1 MGIQTN
7 NIIIGTNIT
16 LADGTTDSINIG
28 GILFGTGSYNT
39 ITGDPYSGSVGGGKI
54 GVNIT
59 NPSYSLDV
67 SGSGNYTDGLT
78 VTGSLLANT
87 ITGSLFGTAS
97 YALEA
102 LSASFT
108 QTASYVLNAV
118 SASFAATSSYVNPLN
133 QNVQITGSLAAN
145 SITSS
150 LQVTGNSSYS
160 GSQTFTTG
168 YILLAQVSQSLNYED
183 DTAAAANGVP
193 LGGLYR
199 NGNFIAIRIL

>member
-1 MGIQTN
+1 MATVLSKSGIVDGATVQPWHVTQS
-7 NIIIGTNIT
+7 IDALTGTRAYDIT
-16 LADGTTDSINIG
+16 ISGSLN
-28 GILFGTGSYNT
+28 LTGS
-39 ITGDPYSGSVGGGKI
+39 VQ
-54 GVNIT
+54 
-59 NPSYSLDV
+59 SLN
-67 SGSGNYTDGLT
+67 GY
-78 VTGSLLANT
+78 
-87 ITGSLFGTAS
+87 TGSLFGTAS
-97 YALEA
+97 WAQNA
-102 LSASFT
+102 V
-108 QTASYVLNAV
+108 TASYVLQAVSSSFATTSSYILNAI

-199 NGNFIAIRIL
+199 NGNFIAIRIV